1 MLQGGCRTGLA
12 KVTSAYDLPAR
23 CNISCNMFIHQ
34 DRVLISVGFI
44 TVIEFGP
51 APMAGFKVSNFLF
64 IFWQLR

>member
-23 CNISCNMFIHQ
+23 CNIPCNMFIHQ
-34 DRVLISVGFI
+34 DRVLISVGYI

-51 APMAGFKVSNFLF
+51 APVAGFKVSNFLF
-64 IFWQLR
+64 GFWQLR